1 MKILAAIAVFI
12 PKTKININI
21 NSAIRH
27 IAFLPFFVIAST
39 IFITSFPIGC
49 VQPSPEGR
57 LIFSL
62 KNLKLRLK
70 LFDRFFFISYKRWGV
85 GQVPP
90 GPSPARS
97 LNFRHIY

>member
-12 PKTKININI
+12 PKIKININI

-27 IAFLPFFVIAST
+27 ITFLPFFIIAST

-49 VQPSPEGR
+49 VQPPPEGR

-70 LFDRFFFISYKRWGV
+70 LFDSFFFHFVQKV
-85 GQVPP
+85 GGGASPP
-90 GPSPARS
+90 WPLPGAV
-97 LNFRHIY
+97 LEL

>member
-12 PKTKININI
+12 PKIKININI

-27 IAFLPFFVIAST
+27 ITFLPFFIIAST

-49 VQPSPEGR
+49 VQPPPEGR

-70 LFDRFFFISYKRWGV
+70 LFDSFFFSFRTKGGGWGKSPLA
-85 GQVPP
+85 PP
-90 GPSPARS
+90 RRGP
-97 LNFRHIY
+97 